1 MAGPCN
7 PAQAKNLATVTQLEL
22 LKLAVGQL
30 STQLPP
36 SATGA
41 LGSSLEALQT
51 VATEALTP
59 LFRAVSDRI
68 EQSVV
73 GMHSEPWGEDAG
85 AGAVAGDGSAAA
97 ATAGRSAAGGKAV
110 SAYMQELGKFLAHVH
125 SEFLTRLSPQASWS
139 ADLPSRQ
146 LTRQLVARLLV
157 LFVRHASLIRPL
169 SEKGKLRLAQDM
181 VELEL
186 AAAMLHALDG
196 VGAPYRALRAF
207 RPLLFLEASAM
218 AASPL
223 LQELPA
229 SVALLQCYSRAP
241 ADLASPHAQ
250 AGLSPAK
257 YSAWLDSATEAE
269 VWRGVKGTLDAYAQK
284 HKARASPAA
293 WARLRCWPP
302 VRGLT
307 FEPVESNGQAHC
319 CVVVSPPVAQADAQL
334 APIHAVMLQIGSGLT
349 GKGL

>member
-1 MAGPCN
+1 MWVNAVPHRAAVVFFPLPRTQGPDAKQVSAPCN
-7 PAQAKNLATVTQLEL
+7 PAQAKNLATVTQLES
-22 LKLAVGQL
+22 LKIAIGQL
-30 STQLPP
+30 SGSLPP
-36 SATGA
+36 AAAGA
-41 LGSSLEALQT
+41 LGSSLDALQT

-59 LFRAVSDRI
+59 LFRAVSDRV
-68 EQSVV
+68 EHVVV
-73 GMHSEPWGEDAG
+73 GMHSEPWGDDAP
-85 AGAVAGDGSAAA
+85 AAE
-97 ATAGRSAAGGKAV
+97 GPSSSSSGGGKPAAGGKAV
-110 SAYMQELGKFLAHVH
+110 SPYMQELCKFLAHVH
-125 SEFLTRLSPQASWS
+125 AEFLSRLSPQASMS

-207 RPLLFLEASAM
+207 RPLLFLDTAAM

-223 LQELPA
+223 LQELPP

-250 AGLSPAK
+250 AGLSAAK

-284 HKARASPAA
+284 HK
-293 WARLRCWPP
+293 
-302 VRGLT
+302 G
-307 FEPVESNGQAHC
+307 
-319 CVVVSPPVAQADAQL
+319 DAQQ
-334 APIHAVMLQIGSGLT
+334 APIYAVMLQIGSSSFAA
-349 GKGL
+349 KG